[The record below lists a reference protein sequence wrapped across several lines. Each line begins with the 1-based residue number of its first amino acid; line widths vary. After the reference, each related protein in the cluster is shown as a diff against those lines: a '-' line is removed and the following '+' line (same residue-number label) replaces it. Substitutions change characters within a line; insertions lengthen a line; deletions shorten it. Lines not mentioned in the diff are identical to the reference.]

1 MNINNFAIIIPSK
14 DELDNLYNI
23 IPKIRKLYKNKILII
38 DKSSEEEF
46 NKINE
51 FIKNYE
57 NIVLFKQVSSGK
69 GNALREAVKLCNED
83 LIIFFDADGSH
94 NPNDIPLL
102 LKPFSIN
109 KNIDHVGG
117 SRMLGGSDE
126 LYSDLQHYF
135 RLFGSLV
142 INYFI
147 NMKFNVDITDYQNG
161 FRAIKNN
168 VFSKL
173 ETTSIHTSIEQEM
186 VAKTLSKGFNYTE
199 MPTHEWKRR
208 SGYSKIKLSK
218 HSIDYIISLIKILF
232 YKKENSLI
240 KISRFYSNWYD

>member
-83 LIIFFDADGSH
+83 LIIFFDQ
-94 NPNDIPLL
+94 I
-102 LKPFSIN
+102 
-109 KNIDHVGG
+109 
-117 SRMLGGSDE
+117 R
-126 LYSDLQHYF
+126 
-135 RLFGSLV
+135 
-142 INYFI
+142 
-147 NMKFNVDITDYQNG
+147 
-161 FRAIKNN
+161 
-168 VFSKL
+168 
-173 ETTSIHTSIEQEM
+173 
-186 VAKTLSKGFNYTE
+186 
-199 MPTHEWKRR
+199 
-208 SGYSKIKLSK
+208 
-218 HSIDYIISLIKILF
+218 
-232 YKKENSLI
+232 
-240 KISRFYSNWYD
+240 